1 MQTDLQTGTL
11 TTSDGVKLF
20 TAHQLPDGEPKAL
33 VLVVHGYGEH
43 CRRYRHVIDAL
54 TARGYAAFTLD
65 HYGHGQSEGLRAYF
79 DNFDR
84 PLVDLKA
91 YVDSFKPQYPDKPL
105 FVLGHSMGALIS
117 LAFTLRHQDEIS
129 GLIISGAPVNAD
141 ANVSPLMVAL
151 GYALNRIVPKMPLLN
166 LGDSSIL
173 SSDPDVGKAFDAD
186 PLTYK
191 GNMRVR
197 LGISINE
204 TAKAVRE
211 RLPELKLPLLIM
223 HGEADRMVNPSGSKL
238 AYELASSADKT
249 LRIYP
254 NMYHEIMNERRR
266 DIVLA
271 DILNWLDLH
280 TA

>member
-1 MQTDLQTGTL
+1 MQTDTMIAG
-11 TTSDGVKLF
+11 DGSKLF
-20 TAHQLPDGEPKAL
+20 TAYRLPDGEPRAL

-43 CRRYRHVIDAL
+43 CGRYRHVIDAL
-54 TARGYAAFTLD
+54 TERGYAAFTLD

-79 DNFDR
+79 DDFDR
-84 PLVDLKA
+84 PIADLKA
-91 YVDSFKPQYPDKPL
+91 YVDTFRPKYPETPL

-151 GYALNRIVPKMPLLN
+151 GYALDKIVPKLPLLS

-173 SSDPDVGKAFDAD
+173 SSDPDVGRAFDAD

-238 AYELASSADKT
+238 AYERASSADKT

-254 NMYHEIMNERRR
+254 DMYHEIMNERRR

-271 DILNWLDLH
+271 DILTWLDLH

>member
-1 MQTDLQTGTL
+1 MQTATMIAG
-11 TTSDGVKLF
+11 DGSKLF
-20 TAHQLPDGEPKAL
+20 TAYRLPDGEPRAL

-43 CRRYRHVIDAL
+43 CGRYRHVIDAL
-54 TARGYAAFTLD
+54 TERGYAAFTLD

-79 DNFDR
+79 DDFDR

-91 YVDSFKPQYPDKPL
+91 YVDSFRPQYPDKPL

-117 LAFTLRHQDEIS
+117 LAFTLRHQAEIS

-141 ANVSPLMVAL
+141 ANVSPLIVAL
-151 GYALNRIVPKMPLLN
+151 GYALNRIVPKLPLLS

-173 SSDPDVGKAFDAD
+173 SSDPEVGRAFDAD

-197 LGISINE
+197 LGVAIND

-211 RLPELKLPLLIM
+211 RLPELQLPLLIM
-223 HGEADRMVNPSGSKL
+223 HGEGDTMVNPSGSKL
-238 AYELASSADKT
+238 VYERASSADKT

-254 NMYHEIMNERRR
+254 DMYHEIMNERQR
-266 DIVLA
+266 DIALG

>member
-1 MQTDLQTGTL
+1 MQTDTMIAG
-11 TTSDGVKLF
+11 DGSKLF
-20 TAHQLPDGEPKAL
+20 TAYRLPDGEPRAL

-43 CRRYRHVIDAL
+43 CGRYRHVIDAL
-54 TARGYAAFTLD
+54 TERGYAAFTLD

-79 DNFDR
+79 DDFDR
-84 PLVDLKA
+84 PIADLKA
-91 YVDSFKPQYPDKPL
+91 YVDTFRPKYPETPL

-151 GYALNRIVPKMPLLN
+151 GYALDKIVPKLPLLS

-173 SSDPDVGKAFDAD
+173 SSDPDVGRAFDAD

-238 AYELASSADKT
+238 AYERASSADKT

-254 NMYHEIMNERRR
+254 DMYHEIMNERRR